1 MASLF
6 DSPEFNE
13 RLFFPRP
20 DRSRTPDGAIDLDV
34 PGDETL
40 HVRWHRGPAGAPTL
54 LLFHGNGEIVSDY
67 DRSAREFAAAGVG
80 LAVMDFRG
88 YGRSTGTPT
97 LRSAL
102 SDASNVLEVVRA
114 RVATPPIVIGP
125 SLGSPFARGPSVRW
139 GCGEQSDRHNRG
151 RLPRFTPR
159 EGFHR
164 SRGADPPARATTSC
178 AARQRRPRDVRS
190 DGKARAR
197 NEAAARPPR
206 RRGRAHRSGR
216 GHACTRSL
224 RLRGQAARTR
234 AWPRAQRHL
243 GVTALLG
250 RDRGVRGAGGCV
262 KDNGP
267 NKKAAR
273 ASLRALREPYGA
285 CIRRSGRRRRRVT
298 TRSTSAPNRAG
309 PRGSVVV
316 LQQPG
321 SSAPLATQ

>member
-102 SDASNVLEVVRA
+102 SDAARALEHVRA
-114 RVATPPIVIGP
+114 RVATPLIV
-125 SLGSPFARGPSVRW
+125 
-139 GCGEQSDRHNRG
+139 
-151 RLPRFTPR
+151 
-159 EGFHR
+159 
-164 SRGADPPARATTSC
+164 
-178 AARQRRPRDVRS
+178 
-190 DGKARAR
+190 
-197 NEAAARPPR
+197 
-206 RRGRAHRSGR
+206 
-216 GHACTRSL
+216 
-224 RLRGQAARTR
+224 
-234 AWPRAQRHL
+234 
-243 GVTALLG
+243 ALF
-250 RDRGVRGAGGCV
+250 DH
-262 KDNGP
+262 D
-267 NKKAAR
+267 
-273 ASLRALREPYGA
+273 RALHVISAVVHGLT
-285 CIRRSGRRRRRVT
+285 CLLLFSLLRRLHLSRP
-298 TRSTSAPNRAG
+298 AAG
-309 PRGSVVV
+309 LAAMLMLVWPTHYEVVFWNTCNFTAV
-316 LQQPG
+316 
-321 SSAPLATQ
+321 ATA